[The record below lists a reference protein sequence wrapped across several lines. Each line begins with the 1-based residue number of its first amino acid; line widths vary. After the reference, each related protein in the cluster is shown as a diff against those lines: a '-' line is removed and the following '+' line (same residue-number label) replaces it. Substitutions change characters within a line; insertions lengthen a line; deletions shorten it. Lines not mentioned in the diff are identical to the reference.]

1 MSRTSTYSDCLVGIG
16 EIERLAQTQ
25 QLEILRSDRHSQ
37 VFGNLIL
44 EDSEK
49 IELLTRVMVRSR
61 FIEVL
66 SGRLERSL
74 LELLKDVFF
83 NIVYLTPP

>member
-1 MSRTSTYSDCLVGIG
+1 LSRTSTYSDCLVGIG